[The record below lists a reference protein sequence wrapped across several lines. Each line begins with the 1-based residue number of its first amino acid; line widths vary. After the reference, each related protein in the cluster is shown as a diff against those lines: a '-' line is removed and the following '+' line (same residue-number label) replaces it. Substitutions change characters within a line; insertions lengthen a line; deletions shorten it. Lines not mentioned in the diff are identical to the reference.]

1 VGERLLSRYA
11 AGMNALRLIPCAALL
26 LASCGDGGPGISPSG
41 DDQTRLQTALIEA
54 LDGEVVELG
63 SGTFE
68 LTDVLEISGK
78 TDLTIRGQGMDETI
92 LDFSGQ
98 EVGGAGLDLTNMTR
112 VIVEDLAIMDAQGN
126 GLRIN
131 GSDGVVG
138 RRVRAGWTNESDT
151 ENGKYAIYPVQSDN
165 VLVEESEALNSSDAG
180 FYMGQVE
187 NGIMRNNVAR
197 GNVAGFEVEN
207 SINCEVYD
215 NLAEDNTGGILVF
228 ELPGLPMNGAGTL
241 VRDNEARANNREN
254 FGEPGSTVGLIPA
267 GTGIFILAAND
278 VEIRN
283 NVIAD
288 NRTLGIAV
296 TSYDTVLALENEDGT
311 GDPDYDTLSEDI
323 YIHDN
328 ELTNNGTDPG
338 TPGDAIQML
347 LGFIMTFTDETF
359 PDGLEN
365 VVFDG
370 WLPEGGPSG
379 ALCLGTSDLPTFI
392 DIDVEGV
399 AAEANGDAT
408 RPIEISRDTSPHECE
423 GTPRPSVTLDFEG

>member
-1 VGERLLSRYA
+1 
-11 AGMNALRLIPCAALL
+11 MNALRLFPCVALL
-26 LASCGDGGPGISPSG
+26 ALSCGGGSGISPSG
-41 DDQTRLQTALIEA
+41 DDQTVLQTALIDVA
-54 LDGEVVELG
+54 DGEVVELG
-63 SGTFE
+63 SGTFV
-68 LTDVLEISGK
+68 LTDVLEVSGK
-78 TDLTIRGQGMDETI
+78 TDVTIRGQGMDRTV

-112 VIVEDLAIMDAQGN
+112 VVVEDLAIMDAQGN

-131 GSDGVVG
+131 GSDGVVV
-138 RRVRAGWTNESDT
+138 RNVRAGWTNESDT
-151 ENGKYAIYPVQSDN
+151 DNGKYAIYPVQSDN
-165 VLVEESEALNSSDAG
+165 VLVEGSEALNSSDAG
-180 FYMGQVE
+180 FYMGQVT
-187 NGIMRNNVAR
+187 NGVMRNNVAR

-207 SINCEVYD
+207 SVNCEVHD

-241 VRDNEARANNREN
+241 VRDNETRGNNRAN
-254 FGEPGSTVGLIPA
+254 FGESGSTVGLIPA

-278 VEIRN
+278 VEVRD

-288 NRTLGIAV
+288 NRTLGIGV
-296 TSYDTVLALENEDGT
+296 ISYETVLAIESEDGT

-323 YIHDN
+323 YIHSN

-338 TPGDAIQML
+338 TPGDAISML
-347 LGFIMTFTDETF
+347 FGFIESFTDETY
-359 PDGLEN
+359 PEDLED

-370 WLPEGGPSG
+370 YYPEAAGPG
-379 ALCLGTSDLPTFI
+379 TLCLGTSDLPTFI

-399 AAEANGDAT
+399 AAEANGEASGV
-408 RPIEISRDTSPHECE
+408 IEISRDTTPHECD

>member
-1 VGERLLSRYA
+1 MKTLRLL
-11 AGMNALRLIPCAALL
+11 PAALL
-26 LASCGDGGPGISPSG
+26 VVSCGDGGPGISPSD
-41 DDQTRLQTALIEA
+41 DDQTTLQAALIEA
-54 LDGEVVELG
+54 QDGDVVELG
-63 SGTFE
+63 SGIFT
-68 LTDVLEISGK
+68 LTDVLEVTGK
-78 TDLTIRGQGMDETI
+78 SDLTIRGQGMDETV

-98 EVGGAGLDLTNMTR
+98 TVGGAGLDLTNMTR
-112 VIVEDLAIMDAQGN
+112 VVVEDLAIMDAQGN

-131 GSDGVVG
+131 GSDGVVV
-138 RRVRAGWTNESDT
+138 RNVRAGWTNESDT
-151 ENGKYAIYPVQSDN
+151 ENGKYAIYPVQSSN
-165 VLVEESEALNSSDAG
+165 VLVEGSEALNSSDAG
-180 FYMGQVE
+180 FYMGQVT

-207 SINCEVYD
+207 SVNCEVYD

-241 VRDNEARANNREN
+241 VRDNIARENNRGN

-267 GTGIFILAAND
+267 GTGVFILAAND
-278 VEIRN
+278 VEVRN

-288 NRTLGIAV
+288 NRTLGVGVI
-296 TSYDTVLALENEDGT
+296 SYETVLAVEGESGT

-338 TPGDAIQML
+338 TPGDAISIL
-347 LGFIMTFTDETF
+347 FGVIESFTDETY
-359 PDGLEN
+359 PEDLED

-370 WLPEGGPSG
+370 FYPEAAGPG
-379 ALCLGTSDLPTFI
+379 TLCLGTTDLPTFI
-392 DIDVEGV
+392 DIDVEAV
-399 AAEANGDAT
+399 AAQANGE
-408 RPIEISRDTSPHECE
+408 PIRDIVLSRDTAPHECD

>member
-1 VGERLLSRYA
+1 
-11 AGMNALRLIPCAALL
+11 MNVLRLFSAILL
-26 LASCGDGGPGISPSG
+26 VLAASCGDGPGIQPSG
-41 DDQTRLQTALIEA
+41 DDQTRLQAAFIEA
-54 LDGEVVELG
+54 LDGDVVELG
-63 SGTFE
+63 SGTFT
-68 LTDVLEISGK
+68 LTDVLEVSGK
-78 TDLTIRGQGMDETI
+78 TDLTIRGQGMDETV

-98 EVGGAGLDLTNMTR
+98 TVGGAGLDLTNMTR
-112 VIVEDLAIMDAQGN
+112 VVIEDLAIMDAQGN

-131 GSDGVVG
+131 GSDGVVI

-165 VLVEESEALNSSDAG
+165 VLVEDSEAFNSSDAG
-180 FYMGQVE
+180 FYMGQVT

-278 VEIRN
+278 VELRD

-288 NRTLGIAV
+288 NRTLGVAV
-296 TSYDTVLALENEDGT
+296 VSYDTLLAIEGEEST

-328 ELTNNGTDPG
+328 EMTNNGTDPG

-347 LGFIMTFTDETF
+347 LGFIMAFTDETF
-359 PDGLEN
+359 TDGLED

-370 WLPEGGPSG
+370 FYPEAKGPET
-379 ALCLGTSDLPTFI
+379 LCLGSGAAPPFI
-392 DIDVEGV
+392 DLDVANV
-399 AAEANGDAT
+399 ALEANGDASGV
-408 RPIEISRDTSPHECE
+408 IDISRDATPHQCD

>member
-1 VGERLLSRYA
+1 MRVPPFGYAAAMKALRLLSCV
-11 AGMNALRLIPCAALL
+11 ALVLSA
-26 LASCGDGGPGISPSG
+26 CGDDGPGIQPGS
-41 DDQTRLQTALIEA
+41 DDQTTLQAAFIEA
-54 LDGEVVELG
+54 IDGDVVELG
-63 SGTFE
+63 SGTFV
-68 LTDVLEISGK
+68 LTDVLEVTGK
-78 TDLTIRGQGMDETI
+78 TDLTIRGQGMDDTV
-92 LDFSGQ
+92 LDFSAQ
-98 EVGGAGLDLTNMTR
+98 TVGGAGLDLTNMTR
-112 VIVEDLAIMDAQGN
+112 VIVEDLTIMDAQGN

-131 GSDGVVG
+131 GSDGVVV

-151 ENGKYAIYPVQSDN
+151 ENGKYAIYPVQSSN
-165 VLVEESEALNSSDAG
+165 VLVEGSEALNSSDAG
-180 FYMGQVE
+180 FYMGQVT
-187 NGIMRNNVAR
+187 NGIMRDNVAR

-207 SINCEVYD
+207 SVNCEVYD

-241 VRDNEARANNREN
+241 VRDNEARANNRAN

-288 NRTLGIAV
+288 NRTLGVGVI
-296 TSYDTVLALENEDGT
+296 SYDTVLAVEGESST

-328 ELTNNGTDPG
+328 ELSNNGTDPG

-347 LGFIMTFTDETF
+347 LGFIMAFTDETF
-359 PDGLEN
+359 PDGLPD

-370 WLPEGGPSG
+370 FFPEAAGLGT
-379 ALCLGTSDLPTFI
+379 LCLGSSPAPFV

-399 AAEANGDAT
+399 AAEANGMAT
-408 RPIEISRDTSPHECE
+408 RPIEISRDTTPHECE
-423 GTPRPSVTLDFEG
+423 GTPRPSVTIDFEG

>member
-1 VGERLLSRYA
+1 MSILRLL
-11 AGMNALRLIPCAALL
+11 PCAALL
-26 LASCGDGGPGISPSG
+26 LASCGDDGPGIAPGS
-41 DDQTRLQTALIEA
+41 DDQTTLQTALIEA
-54 LDGEVVELG
+54 LDGDIVELG
-63 SGTFE
+63 SGRFR
-68 LTDVLEISGK
+68 LTDVLEVSGK

-92 LDFSGQ
+92 LDFAGQ
-98 EVGGAGLDLTNMTR
+98 TVGGAGLDLTNMNR

-131 GSDGVVG
+131 GSDGVVV

-151 ENGKYAIYPVQSDN
+151 DNGKYAIYPVQSDN
-165 VLVEESEALNSSDAG
+165 VLVEDSEALNSSDAG

-241 VRDNEARANNREN
+241 VRDNEARANNRAN

-267 GTGIFILAAND
+267 GTGVFILAAND
-278 VEIRN
+278 VEVRN

-288 NRTLGIAV
+288 NRTLGISV
-296 TSYDTVLALENEDGT
+296 ISYETVLALESEDGT

-323 YIHDN
+323 YVHDN

-347 LGFIMTFTDETF
+347 LGFIMAFTDETF
-359 PDGLEN
+359 TDGLED

-370 WLPEGGPSG
+370 FYPEAAGPG
-379 ALCLGTSDLPTFI
+379 TLCLGTSDVPSFI

-399 AAEANGDAT
+399 AAEANGEGT
-408 RPIEISRDTSPHECE
+408 RPVEISRDSSPHECE
-423 GTPRPSVTLDFEG
+423 GTPRPSVTLAFEG